1 MNRNQMI
8 ALGCGGVGCLGLIV
22 VAIAAGLIYFF
33 SGHRPYYGNRGANSN
48 VTVIGNANTS
58 ANENSSS
65 SSSSSTS
72 VASMPEDD
80 KHKLYQAAMMT
91 GDSELGNRVSI
102 KLGLLNDDNTPTE
115 YYEQFITGHIEW
127 APRNLKFIQSIGT
140 PEKARAYVDANLPE

>member
-8 ALGCGGVGCLGLIV
+8 ALGCGGAGCLGLIV
-22 VAIAAGLIYFF
+22 VVIAAALIYFVT
-33 SGHRPYYGNRGANSN
+33 GYRPYYTDRPANSN
-48 VTVIGNANTS
+48 VTTIRNSNT
-58 ANENSSS
+58 NDNSSRS

-91 GDSELGNRVSI
+91 GDAELGKRVSI

-127 APRNLKFIQSIGT
+127 APRNLKFIQSISMAD
-140 PEKARAYVDANLPE
+140 KARAYVDANLPE

>member
-1 MNRNQMI
+1 MI
-8 ALGCGGVGCLGLIV
+8 ALGCGGAGCLGLIV

-33 SGHRPYYGNRGANSN
+33 SRSDSTNRRANSN
-48 VTVIGNANTS
+48 VTTVRNSNTNNA
-58 ANENSSS
+58 NSSS
-65 SSSSSTS
+65 SSSSSSSS

-80 KHKLYQAAMMT
+80 KHKLYQAAMIT
-91 GDSELGNRVSI
+91 GDAELGKRVSI

>member
-1 MNRNQMI
+1 MI
-8 ALGCGGVGCLGLIV
+8 ALGCGGAGCLGLIV

-33 SGHRPYYGNRGANSN
+33 SGHQPYYTNRPANSN
-48 VTVIGNANTS
+48 VTVIGNSNTS

-91 GDSELGNRVSI
+91 GDAELGKRVSI

-140 PEKARAYVDANLPE
+140 PEKARAYVDLNLPD